1 MNWKDI
7 ADTVGKVAPLIGG
20 VLGGPAGAAAGAVL
34 SSVLGTDNNP
44 EAIAN
49 AVRNDP
55 EAAVKLRQA
64 ELDHAAE
71 MQRLLLQGES
81 QRLEAETHQMIAV
94 NETMR
99 AELQADGLFKSAW
112 RPAIGWVMAAAFALV
127 AAAMCY
133 TLVRDPNQLP
143 NVMDGVIT
151 LIVAMGGVLG
161 VNIHKRSQDKQVAL
175 TGRAPRGLFGARND

>member
-1 MNWKDI
+1 MDWSDI
-7 ADTVGKVAPLIGG
+7 AGVVGKVAPLIGG

-55 EAAVKLRQA
+55 QAAVKLREA
-64 ELDHAAE
+64 ELEHVAE
-71 MQRLLLQGES
+71 MQRLLLQGEA
-81 QRLEAETHQMIAV
+81 QRLEAETQQMISV
-94 NETMR
+94 NKTMQ

-112 RPAIGWVMAAAFALV
+112 RPAIGWVMAAAFALI

-133 TLVRDPNQLP
+133 TLVQDPSQLP
-143 NVMDGVIT
+143 DVMDGIIT
-151 LIVAMGGVLG
+151 LIIAMGGVLG
-161 VNIHKRSQDKQVAL
+161 VNIHKRSQDKQIAL
-175 TGRAPRGLFGARND
+175 TGKTSGLFGRGNG